1 MRFKKWLA
9 SLLVLCMILSLMP
22 LTALANHAVFNDIY
36 CSESVNLM
44 NGWYEMTIQNQEGV
58 NSENIPTYKFKPDP
72 DVQHSINS
80 IDPPLITVQTLAGT
94 QTVETFP
101 QIEEGAQID
110 LTVHPSSG
118 YSIKFINALYTNL
131 DKNIN
136 KQDMTNSSFEGF
148 ISYSNNGYTQELVFD
163 MPSDVGDY
171 FISIDPAFKK
181 IPYNVTVDSNIEFG
195 SVSASVTRTGG
206 ENEYSDF
213 TLGSQAGINDIVT
226 LTVTPDE
233 GYVLDCLK
241 YNNNEITAFGGV
253 YSFTMPAGDVTVT
266 AEFKADEHN
275 YIHHPAT
282 VPEYNAVT
290 GVYTDGNID
299 YYYCTECGKNFTY
312 NPDTLTY
319 SEYTG
324 SLVVPY
330 FEINDNGTYVRV
342 MKYNG
347 EDSEITVPDTVPD
360 NYYKTELRGKNITSV
375 NQSAFKNNEVIEK
388 VTLGDNITHIGWE
401 AFRGALSLEEVEIGS
416 GLRTLD
422 SFAFA
427 DCPSLEKF
435 TCTATQGSITV
446 TSYPFDEGA
455 VRGVVFYGY
464 HSGSFRT
471 AVNKTSFNNHEDIT
485 YIGIDDHTAPNWSW
499 SNDFST
505 ATATFD
511 CGNCDYASGPLN
523 ATVTSENVEDEFGV
537 HREFTAEVTVD
548 GITYSDTVNGGD
560 FNVIT
565 YRVVNGAWSD
575 GSTQD
580 IIEYVP
586 DGGAP
591 EHIPTGMLPA
601 SGYEYGSW
609 DGYPESIYEIYNDI
623 TFTYTFNPIEYKLWV
638 GGVRVNPTNASDI
651 LGDGTA
657 VYEGDS
663 SSGTLTLT
671 DAYITGSYIFLN
683 MSGDYR
689 LDAGIYAS
697 GIDLTICLEGE
708 NLVGM
713 NNPYA
718 GIVVGENGTLTFEG
732 SGSLVS
738 NGTTYGIWNILAG
751 VTVNSGSVSGIC
763 NNGDGVSA
771 DTITVNGGSLTGE
784 ATGDNPNNDSIYSS
798 EGFTFASGYGVV
810 YPAGGQVGTDLNNH
824 FVIQDE
830 NGETVTKAV
839 LGDISV
845 KYNLWVGGVRVDSAN
860 ASDILGD
867 GSAVYE
873 GDSSSG
879 TLTLTD
885 AEITGSYVFL
895 VMSGDYRLNT
905 DIYVAGID
913 LTICLVGDSTVG
925 TDNPYAG
932 IVVGVNGTLTFEG
945 SGSLVSSGRIYG
957 IWNDLA
963 GITVNSGSV
972 SGICNNG
979 DGVSADT
986 ITVNGGSL
994 TGEATGDNPNN
1005 DSIYS
1010 SEGFTFA
1017 SGYGVVYPAGGQ
1029 VGTDLNNHFVIQ
1041 DENGET
1047 VTKAVLGDISVKYN
1061 LWVGGVRV
1069 DSANA
1074 SDILGDGSA
1083 VYEGDSSSGTL
1094 TLTDA
1099 EITGS
1104 YVFLVMSGDYRLNT
1118 DIYVAGI
1125 DLTICL
1131 VGDSTVGTDNPYA
1144 GIVVGVNG
1152 TLTFE
1157 GSGSLV
1163 SSGRIYGIWNDLAG
1177 ITVNSGSVSGICNN
1191 GDGVSADTITVNGG
1205 SLTGEA
1211 TGDNPNNDSIYSSE
1225 GFTFASGYGVVYPAG
1240 GQVGTDLNNH
1250 FVIQDENGETV
1261 TKAVLGEL
1269 PRIPV
1274 TVEFG
1279 ANHGDYAADNFGTL
1293 DGVTVNGTQITYY
1306 VPAGTTVTSAR
1317 GAFMDMLLYYNE
1329 TIGISLPRDIPKYD
1343 AGEYFMRDVALNP
1356 ASEYTESS
1364 FYDELTGDYYKTEI
1378 PAEGILFYAQW
1389 AQPAGMVEVTV
1400 IPPVVGT
1407 EIGVSGT
1414 GALVRSNP
1422 PVEAAVTGNAVLDT
1436 HSARNWTNS
1445 DFSGYYSGTVTE
1457 GQLCYAG
1464 FNVNPAYGYY
1474 FYVMDDNGDV
1484 QFANGTSVIVK
1495 NDSNATFTPIDTLE
1509 GVKIKATVKAVDPVI
1524 FVGAHSLSL
1533 DGDIGVNFYASIPGV
1548 TDAAYAEFT
1557 VDSETVIVPVALNKT
1572 AVQDGVTLYKF
1583 TCRVHSPQIDT
1594 PITGK
1599 IVNGSS
1605 ESETFTYS
1613 VQEYLTEAQQT
1624 MADNTKF
1631 MALASALATYGYNA
1645 NELFDYNPDFTQ
1657 HNLYDDRGFAAVN
1670 ASALADYAAD
1680 FTNSEG
1686 GVDYYGSSLVLRT
1699 KTAIRHYFTLPEGRT
1714 IDDYTFVLGEGE
1726 NAVELKP
1733 VAKGSLYFIE
1743 ISNVGSGDLGKA
1755 YTVTVYESGTVVN
1768 TWTYSALS
1776 YVYQVLALYEAG
1788 DSSFTEELANTVKA
1802 LALYYQAADAYF
1814 SEINP

>member
-1047 VTKAVLGDISVKYN
+1047 VTKAVLG
-1061 LWVGGVRV
+1061 
-1069 DSANA
+1069 
-1074 SDILGDGSA
+1074 
-1083 VYEGDSSSGTL
+1083 
-1094 TLTDA
+1094 
-1099 EITGS
+1099 
-1104 YVFLVMSGDYRLNT
+1104 
-1118 DIYVAGI
+1118 
-1125 DLTICL
+1125 
-1131 VGDSTVGTDNPYA
+1131 
-1144 GIVVGVNG
+1144 
-1152 TLTFE
+1152 
-1157 GSGSLV
+1157 
-1163 SSGRIYGIWNDLAG
+1163 
-1177 ITVNSGSVSGICNN
+1177 
-1191 GDGVSADTITVNGG
+1191 
-1205 SLTGEA
+1205 
-1211 TGDNPNNDSIYSSE
+1211 
-1225 GFTFASGYGVVYPAG
+1225 
-1240 GQVGTDLNNH
+1240 
-1250 FVIQDENGETV
+1250 
-1261 TKAVLGEL
+1261 EL